1 NAKVF
6 IKARSKFK
14 NTFARKFMR
23 EITCF
28 SRSAKLGLNDPRKE
42 STRYA
47 FTVEFIRVAAGASCS
62 GKVSG
67 RSWLTGTS
75 NFSSLATAQDIST
88 LSGGVKPSLQP
99 V

>member
-1 NAKVF
+1 
-6 IKARSKFK
+6 
-14 NTFARKFMR
+14 MR

-62 GKVSG
+62 GKASG

-75 NFSSLATAQDIST
+75 NFSLLATIHDIST
-88 LSGGVKPSLQP
+88 ISVGMTPALNR
-99 V
+99 